1 MYTARLFTAAS
12 LGGSGSIYVEVSVT
26 AFDFALENWPLVAA
40 FFGLIVAYFVVNS
53 VAGGKSIS
61 VHEVTRLVN
70 QGSALL
76 LDIREA
82 NEYKA
87 GHITNAVNIPFGAV
101 SARVGELEKY
111 RDKKIILVD
120 KIGQHAG
127 DVAKQLKVLG
137 FDVVRLGGG
146 MSEWTHQSLPVVKK

>member
-1 MYTARLFTAAS
+1 M
-12 LGGSGSIYVEVSVT
+12 I
-26 AFDFALENWPLVAA
+26 AFEFALENWPFIAALAALV
-40 FFGLIVAYFVVNS
+40 VAYFAVNS

-70 QGSALL
+70 QGEALL

-82 NEYKA
+82 NEFKA
-87 GHITNAVNIPFGAV
+87 GHITGAVNIPFGAV
-101 SARVGELEKY
+101 NTRVSELEKF
-111 RDKKIILVD
+111 RAKRIILVD
-120 KIGQHAG
+120 KLGQHAS
-127 DVAKQLKVLG
+127 DVAKQLKVQG

>member
-1 MYTARLFTAAS
+1 M
-12 LGGSGSIYVEVSVT
+12 SGFE
-26 AFDFALENWPLVAA
+26 FALENWPLVAA
-40 FFGLIVAYFVVNS
+40 FLGLIVAYFVVNS

-70 QGSALL
+70 QGNAFL

-82 NEYKA
+82 SEYKA
-87 GHITNAVNIPFGAV
+87 GHITNAVNIPFAAV
-101 SARVGELEKY
+101 AGRVSELEKH

-120 KIGQHAG
+120 KVGQHAG

-146 MSEWTHQSLPVVKK
+146 MSEWAHQSLPVVKK

>member
-1 MYTARLFTAAS
+1 M
-12 LGGSGSIYVEVSVT
+12 SGFE
-26 AFDFALENWPLVAA
+26 FALENWPLVAA
-40 FFGLIVAYFVVNS
+40 FLGLIVAYFVVNS

-70 QGSALL
+70 QGNAFL

-82 NEYKA
+82 SEATRLGISPMRLIFPFAAVA
-87 GHITNAVNIPFGAV
+87 GRV
-101 SARVGELEKY
+101 SELENTAT
-111 RDKKIILVD
+111 KIILVD
-120 KIGQHAG
+120 KVGQHAG

-146 MSEWTHQSLPVVKK
+146 MSEWATNLCQLLRSNPRGVS

>member
-1 MYTARLFTAAS
+1 M
-12 LGGSGSIYVEVSVT
+12 T

-40 FFGLIVAYFVVNS
+40 FGGLIVAYFVVNS
-53 VAGGKSIS
+53 AAGGKSIS

-70 QGSALL
+70 QGNALL
-76 LDIREA
+76 LDVREA
-82 NEYKA
+82 NEFKA
-87 GHITNAVNIPFGAV
+87 GHITGAINIPFGAV
-101 SARVGELEKY
+101 SARVEELEKH
-111 RDKKIILVD
+111 RGKHIILVD

-127 DVAKQLKVLG
+127 EVAKQLKAQG